1 MPEIKRDCFAYL
13 SDDKCRG
20 CFALNQLY
28 CKTEE
33 CKFYQ
38 KKSEAREKYLDNYT
52 IYTAANI
59 SKTVD
64 IFFRKNCREED

>member
-1 MPEIKRDCFAYL
+1 MPEVKKDCFAYI

-38 KKSEAREKYLDNYT
+38 ERTKAKRRYLDNYT

-64 IFFRKNCREED
+64 LFFRKKL